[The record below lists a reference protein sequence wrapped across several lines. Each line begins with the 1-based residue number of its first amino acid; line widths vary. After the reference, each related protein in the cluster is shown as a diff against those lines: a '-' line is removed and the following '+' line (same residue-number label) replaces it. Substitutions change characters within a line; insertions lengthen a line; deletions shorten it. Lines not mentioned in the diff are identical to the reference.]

1 MSFLGILKKIGNVA
15 LGIEHVAAPVLGG
28 LYPPAAPWLAKLDN
42 VVQLL
47 HGSIIATE
55 TNAPADGQGGI
66 KSEAVNAD
74 LNAYIDT
81 MNAGLA
87 FANKKIVDDP
97 ALRQAAIN
105 AVVAGYNAT
114 AQWKASFKTVE
125 ISAAPP
131 TAPGV

>member
-1 MSFLGILKKIGNVA
+1 MSFISILKKIGSVVA
-15 LGIEHVAAPVLGG
+15 GVEHVAAPILSG

-42 VVQLL
+42 AVQLL
-47 HGSIIATE
+47 NGSIIATE
-55 TNAPADGQGGI
+55 ANNPKDGQGGL
-66 KSEAVNAD
+66 KSDAVNAD

-81 MNAGLA
+81 MNSGLA

-114 AQWKASFKTVE
+114 AQWKASFKTVDLPP
-125 ISAAPP
+125 AP
-131 TAPGV
+131 